1 MKVLN
6 KVGMTIA
13 TLLVA
18 CILSGTLS
26 RVHADTYYG
35 NGVYCNRHTC
45 HVDWGKAWDSIGHI
59 VANGWMNHGPLAPH
73 DN

>member
-18 CILSGTLS
+18 CTLGGTLS
-26 RVHADTYYG
+26 KVHADTYYG

-45 HVDWGKAWDSIGHI
+45 HVDWSQAVGDIGNIMYHGFW
-59 VANGWMNHGPLAPH
+59 NGVSGI
-73 DN
+73 